1 MSPVSR
7 LTNAKMIR
15 GGGGSLSLHG
25 FDADKKNGPAS
36 EEPRPSMRMN
46 ASWFGSPRG
55 STDYKAV
62 ASESLR
68 LGRLAS
74 DRLGQSCA
82 ARLIRVNSRLP
93 QRPDRAGSKWESGR
107 RKEERKCLC

>member
-62 ASESLR
+62 ATISLR

-74 DRLGQSCA
+74 DCLSQTISPLGA
-82 ARLIRVNSRLP
+82 FLAWRIIARHALSPSIP
-93 QRPDRAGSKWESGR
+93 RA
-107 RKEERKCLC
+107 